1 MSKDTAGVILA
12 KTVEQTASSVNNV
25 VQSVSHSES
34 VQSLDNA
41 LAQMITSVVG
51 GIKEGV
57 SFVQG
62 QLPDV
67 IMQLVVYNRVLL
79 TTYIVFGILLIP
91 FIIWLIRKGITESK
105 KKYSEISEGMMV
117 VSIIGSIAGVF
128 ASCIIIG
135 ANFSEFLKIWFAPK
149 VWLIE
154 YAAELVKKVS

>member
-67 IMQLVVYNRVLL
+67 IMQLIVYNRVLL
-79 TTYIVFGILLIP
+79 TSAVIFGLLLIYVTKRCSSKLAVAWEDCDEGTTVLWLFSTIATGLASFA
-91 FIIWLIRKGITESK
+91 FIFGN
-105 KKYSEISEGMMV
+105 
-117 VSIIGSIAGVF
+117 IAD
-128 ASCIIIG
+128 CI
-135 ANFSEFLKIWFAPK
+135 KIWFAPE

-154 YAAELVKKVS
+154 YAADLIKKVN